1 MRGLVIVSLFA
12 AVAACTSY
20 SPNLPPDPFVC
31 GDSDPK
37 CPDGFACV
45 QSGSQML
52 CMSTGGGGH
61 GDGGGTFMCAD
72 DSQLEGTTRNDT
84 TATAFV
90 TGLAPTG
97 GRMNITFDGAAI
109 CPATDVD
116 DYAITLDTTQNIEV
130 IIEYDSDGAALQGS
144 ILTSGGT
151 VIVNATAQGTDTIRA
166 YLPNGAAQTYY
177 ASVFGPGTGENNY
190 KITINVTNPGS

>member
-1 MRGLVIVSLFA
+1 MRGLFIVSLFTTL
-12 AVAACTSY
+12 AACGAY

-52 CMSTGGGGH
+52 CMSTGGGGGGG
-61 GDGGGTFMCAD
+61 GDSGTFMCDD

-84 TATAFV
+84 IATAFV
-90 TGLAPTG
+90 ADVAGHDNMLV
-97 GRMNITFDGAAI
+97 FDGAAI

-116 DYAITLDTTQNIEV
+116 DYEFTLATTMTIEV
-130 IIEYDSDGAALQGS
+130 RVEYYNGGPLEAAILASSGEVDKAATTLQGS
-144 ILTSGGT
+144 TNTLDAVISGAPAG
-151 VIVNATAQGTDTIRA
+151 
-166 YLPNGAAQTYY
+166 TYY
-177 ASVFGPGTGENNY
+177 ASVFSSGSSENNY
-190 KITINVTNPGS
+190 KITMTLTN